1 MPLTFS
7 PMTKERRSAKTTKTN
22 QTPTE
27 TTRMKPNDLSVL
39 TICAGDLSGFR
50 NERAAASRESALI
63 RFTSL

>member
-1 MPLTFS
+1 
-7 PMTKERRSAKTTKTN
+7 
-22 QTPTE
+22 
-27 TTRMKPNDLSVL
+27 MKPNDLSVL